1 MLEKLE
7 FVKFLEFKDYLFLI
21 LSLILII
28 ALVIF
33 LFLFFKPKKK
43 NIKTNNQ
50 KDNIE
55 ELLEVMQKDLEQK
68 QEIRVPSFEEEQ
80 EAKAI
85 ISYKELLEAKSN
97 NQEQTSTDLLV
108 EENTDED
115 DLSIMLKTKIDYVS
129 NQNSTS
135 ESKFMNSEVI
145 SPIFGRMTYD
155 EQKPKQSVT
164 IEEPVYMS
172 REEKNTSSKPEVLSL
187 DSIIEKEEIEVLS
200 LEPSLNHN
208 YDLEET
214 LNIKPIPKEVKKDE
228 DFLNSL
234 KDLRKNL

>member
-7 FVKFLEFKDYLFLI
+7 FIKFLEFKDYLFLI

-43 NIKTNNQ
+43 NIKTKNQ

-68 QEIRVPSFEEEQ
+68 QEVRVPSFEEEQ

-97 NQEQTSTDLLV
+97 NQEQVSQEV
-108 EENTDED
+108 IEENTNEDE
-115 DLSIMLKTKIDYVS
+115 LSTILKTNIDLIS
-129 NQNSTS
+129 NQNNTS

-155 EQKPKQSVT
+155 EQRPKQPVT
-164 IEEPVYMS
+164 NEEPVYMS
-172 REEKNTSSKPEVLSL
+172 REEKNISPKSEVLSL

-200 LEPSLNHN
+200 LEPSLNQN

-214 LNIKPIPKEVKKDE
+214 LNIRPIPKEVKKDE

>member
-7 FVKFLEFKDYLFLI
+7 FIKFLEFKDYLFLI

-68 QEIRVPSFEEEQ
+68 QEVRVPSFEEEQ

-97 NQEQTSTDLLV
+97 NQEQVSANSLV

-115 DLSIMLKTKIDYVS
+115 ELSTMLKTNIDFIN
-129 NQNSTS
+129 NQNNPS
-135 ESKFMNSEVI
+135 EPKFMNSEVI

-155 EQKPKQSVT
+155 EQKPKQPVT
-164 IEEPVYMS
+164 NEEPVYMS
-172 REEKNTSSKPEVLSL
+172 REEKNISPKSEVLSL

-200 LEPSLNHN
+200 LEPSLNQN

-214 LNIKPIPKEVKKDE
+214 LNIIPIPKEVKKDE

-234 KDLRKNL
+234 KDLRNNL